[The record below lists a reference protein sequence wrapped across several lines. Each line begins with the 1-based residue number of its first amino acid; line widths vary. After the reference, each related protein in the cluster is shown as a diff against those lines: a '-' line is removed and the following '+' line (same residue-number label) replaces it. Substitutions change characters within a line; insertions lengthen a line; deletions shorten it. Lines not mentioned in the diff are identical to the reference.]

1 MKKLAKVCF
10 WVGAIIIYSLVIGA
24 FFIGNQSEVLFLM
37 LGLLGGVYVALYL
50 ALKYL

>member
-1 MKKLAKVCF
+1 MKKLVKVCF
-10 WVGAIIIYSLVIGA
+10 WLGAIIIYSLVIGA

-50 ALKYL
+50 VINYL